1 MSRLAQSLQDLTSVE
16 GALQDASRQKKN
28 LERRAWAASGRTV
41 SRARQLIAEAT
52 LSLLTENTAI
62 DATSLEQAVKHI
74 ALKSDRFAV
83 DLAEDWI
90 EAALGRRS
98 N

>member
-1 MSRLAQSLQDLTSVE
+1 MSRLIQSLQDLTSVE
-16 GALQDASRQKKN
+16 GALQDASRLKKD

-52 LSLLTENTAI
+52 LSLLAEKTAI
-62 DATSLEQAVKHI
+62 DATSLEQAVKRI
-74 ALKSDRFAV
+74 ALKSDQFAV
-83 DLAEDWI
+83 DLSEDWI

-98 N
+98 D